1 MRSSILVSRIARLV
15 ETSGASGDGAA
26 LAKDYAAA
34 VAKANARL
42 ESVASAA
49 DASLIGDAIRIISEE
64 PPLLEEV
71 STLDFFQLSDW
82 ENLCA
87 MNDWTVPPHV
97 DKALMERAVSIGE
110 TKDAIAPF
118 LTMYK
123 KAVRTNNVRLAVKS
137 LRRLADL
144 DQSQDWTRNLK
155 QSEKQLQALIVKEF
169 REAKGQAE
177 TCDSLAH
184 ELLDGVW
191 CEGLP
196 AAGIDEIR
204 TYRAERDAERRN
216 VEGSENVAILQKC
229 RDEKWNRKQALSL
242 IRAVDGL
249 VEKGWKIPEDAKEV
263 LDDCRARC
271 ARELDEEE
279 KAKRWREVNEQL
291 HVAIQ
296 KEDCAAIREALA
308 APEFL
313 DRDPMEDMLPQAQA
327 ILDHEEAARRRK
339 VVQIVAASFLGVMA
353 ILGVSG
359 WWLKQKLFQNRCED
373 EAATLAFLEKQSKEK
388 PQTAIEGMKTTLAQL
403 KAEAPEVYADPKVNQ
418 FEARLKGL
426 IAENLTRTNQIAD
439 VLAELAGYQASL
451 WTNGVEAASVTNRFG
466 KLEKLLAK
474 DDQAYRQKYLK
485 LKNDWLDLQAKVE
498 TDNQER
504 ADKTQSSLIAIL
516 KAATARLKGELMRG
530 DLEKSVKAC
539 EAALAEWK
547 TKQSK
552 FATNEQQGV
561 ELSAAEKAF
570 NEARETQRVYRQAL
584 EAFASAK
591 DAVEVLKARQ
601 TLIDDFGNFPEVKRL
616 KALDVSTTDVEDVLS
631 SSPSLM
637 KTYLEKV
644 KMGVS
649 PEAFATFAKGDVA
662 SIADLPE
669 YYSLYGVML
678 ADDKEWKIQQVSKG
692 KPNIDKPSYEK
703 EYKVTSDNGQLLNFN
718 KQSLVASA
726 KTKNKL
732 KLVLMPSSD
741 EMRAVVDVVGRG
753 GLTQWEFQTAILGF
767 IKKHLAHAHEN
778 GYLDNELKI
787 ANTFNNPIKDWM
799 SPYRCVQFLAW
810 YMRWLKEDLKLMPDD
825 PELEKWYKELD
836 KLANRPV
843 TVPGV
848 DESLAWLCIWEP
860 RIRART
866 ADCAKLLN
874 KMPVDW
880 VDRYRAAQKAQGA
893 FAAVGNWKVSAAG
906 KVKFDPYDEGFV
918 KNPDAIVVDAPDVK
932 NDHPLY
938 VLRQVDER
946 LRLVRAFERGEK
958 SPWRRCAAVEKAG
971 GYVLG
976 EPLYHVSVD
985 DKFIDV
991 QKEIQALAKSTGVA
1005 ADDTRLTAI
1014 PLFTNG
1020 GK

>member
-26 LAKDYAAA
+26 LAKEYAAA

-155 QSEKQLQALIVKEF
+155 QSEKQLQALLVKEF

-177 TCDSLAH
+177 ACDGLAH

-191 CEGLP
+191 CEGLS

-204 TYRAERDAERRN
+204 AYRAKRDAERRN

-229 RDEKWNRKQALSL
+229 RDGKWDRKLAFSL
-242 IRAVDGL
+242 VRAVDGL
-249 VEKGWKIPEDAKEV
+249 VEKGWKIPADAKEV

-271 ARELDEEE
+271 AREIDEEE
-279 KAKRWREVNEQL
+279 REKRWREVNEQL
-291 HVAIQ
+291 HIAIQ
-296 KEDCAAIREALA
+296 KEDCDAIREALA
-308 APEFL
+308 VPEFL
-313 DRDPMEDMLPQAQA
+313 DRDPMEDMLSQAQA
-327 ILDHEEAARRRK
+327 IFEHAEAARRRK
-339 VVQIVAASFLGVMA
+339 VVQVVVASSLCVMA

-359 WWLKQKLFQNRCED
+359 WWLKQKLFQRRCED
-373 EAATLAFLEKQSKEK
+373 EAAALAFQEKQFKEK
-388 PQTAIEGMKTTLAQL
+388 PQTAIEGMKAALAQL
-403 KAEAPEVYADPKVNQ
+403 QAESPETYADPKVNQ

-426 IAENLTRTNQIAD
+426 IAENLTRTNQIAEA
-439 VLAELAGYQASL
+439 LAELADYQTRL
-451 WTNGVEAASVTNRFG
+451 WTNGVEMASVTNRFG
-466 KLEKLLAK
+466 KLERLLAR
-474 DDQAYRQKYLK
+474 DDQAYRAEYLR
-485 LKNDWLDLQAKVE
+485 LKNGWLDTQAKIEADCRELADRFQTSLITNLNAVANVLMKGLVR
-498 TDNQER
+498 DER
-504 ADKTQSSLIAIL
+504 AKEVA
-516 KAATARLKGELMRG
+516 
-530 DLEKSVKAC
+530 AC
-539 EAALAEWK
+539 EAALDEWR
-547 TKQSK
+547 SVHDRY
-552 FATNEQQGV
+552 ATNEKKLA
-561 ELSAAEKAF
+561 ELSVAEKGF
-570 NEARETQRVYRQAL
+570 NEARETQRAYRAAL
-584 EAFASAK
+584 QAFASAK

-601 TLIDDFGNFPEVKRL
+601 TLIDDFGTFPEVKRL
-616 KALDVSTTDVEDVLS
+616 KALGVTAEDAADVLS
-631 SSPSLM
+631 ASPSLM
-637 KTYLEKV
+637 KSFQALSKN
-644 KMGVS
+644 GVS
-649 PEAFATFAKGDVA
+649 AAEFESFIKSEVA

-669 YYSLYGVML
+669 YYSLYGVVVANDPMGKVYL
-678 ADDKEWKIQQVSKG
+678 VSKG
-692 KPNIDKPSYEK
+692 KPSIDKPSYEK
-703 EYKVTSDNGQLLNFN
+703 EYKVTSDNGQILNF
-718 KQSLVASA
+718 KSQSLVSSA
-726 KTKNKL
+726 KTKNKV
-732 KLVLMPSSD
+732 KAVLMPSSE
-741 EMRAVVDVVGRG
+741 EMMTVVDIANRG
-753 GLTQWEFQTAILGF
+753 SLTIFAFESAILDLIAKHLTQ
-767 IKKHLAHAHEN
+767 AHEK
-778 GYLDNELKI
+778 GYLLNELQI
-787 ANTFNNPIKDWM
+787 ANKYANPVSGWM
-799 SPYRCVQFLAW
+799 SPYRRVQFLAW

-825 PELEKWYKELD
+825 PELDSWYRQLD
-836 KLANRPV
+836 ALANRPV
-843 TVPGV
+843 TVPDV
-848 DESLAWLCIWEP
+848 DESLAWICLWDS

-874 KMPVDW
+874 KMPEDW
-880 VDRYRAAQKAQGA
+880 VARYRDAKKTRSA
-893 FAAVGNWKVSAAG
+893 FAAVGKWKVRSAG
-906 KVKFDPYDEGFV
+906 KVKFDPLGSGFV
-918 KNPDAIVVDAPDVK
+918 KNPDAIAVDAPAVK

-938 VLRQVDER
+938 VLRQVDGR

-958 SPWRRCAAVEKAG
+958 SVWRKCVAVEKAG

-991 QKEIQALAKSTGVA
+991 QKEIQALAKSAGVA
-1005 ADDTRLTAI
+1005 ADDSRLTEI
-1014 PLFTNG
+1014 PLFMNG